1 MGKDPA
7 PTGVAD
13 ARGAWPAGI
22 SGFTGT
28 WVGLVRASVQVAV
41 TYRGRMVLW
50 VLSGFF
56 PLLLMAVWLTVV
68 AQSGPPEGWTAGD
81 FISYYAA
88 AALVWH
94 VSGQNVVWK
103 WDDDMRSGDLS
114 TKLVL
119 PVHPFWQYA
128 AGDLGERLVLGA
140 VLVPLLVLASLVIPG
155 LDYSLGPIEL
165 LYVVF
170 AIMLAWVLSVVCA
183 STIALVGFWSTQ
195 TTNIWMLWWGVGSFA
210 SGWVAPLE
218 LMPVW
223 LRDLAVI
230 LPFRYSLGFPAEIM
244 AGRIDGGEV
253 ALGFSVGI
261 GWMLWFGAIYVLSW
275 PAGVRRYQ
283 AVAG

>member
-1 MGKDPA
+1 MDEA
-7 PTGVAD
+7 TGVA
-13 ARGAWPAGI
+13 ARSW
-22 SGFTGT
+22 SGGPGGLVGT
-28 WVGLVRASVQVAV
+28 ITGLVRASVQVAV

-88 AALVWH
+88 ATLIWH
-94 VSGQNVVWK
+94 LSGQHVVWK

-128 AGDLGERLVLGA
+128 ADDLGGRLVLGA
-140 VLVPLLVLASLVIPG
+140 ALVPLLIVASLVVPG
-155 LDYSLGPIEL
+155 LDYSLGPLEL
-165 LYVVF
+165 LYVAL
-170 AIMLAWVLSVVCA
+170 AIALAWVLSVVSA
-183 STIALVGFWSTQ
+183 SAIALLGFWSTQ

-218 LMPVW
+218 LMPPW
-223 LRDLAVI
+223 LRDAAVF

-244 AGRIDGGEV
+244 AGRIAGGEI
-253 ALGFSVGI
+253 ALGFAVGL
-261 GWMLWFGAIYVLSW
+261 GWLLGFVAIYALVW
-275 PAGVRRYQ
+275 PAAVRRYQ